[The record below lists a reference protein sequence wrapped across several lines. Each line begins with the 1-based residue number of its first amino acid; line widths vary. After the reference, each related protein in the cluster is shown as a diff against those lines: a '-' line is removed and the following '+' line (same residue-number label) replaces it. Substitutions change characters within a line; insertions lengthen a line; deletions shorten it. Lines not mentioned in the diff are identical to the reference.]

1 MVKVEC
7 EFLWQVQYL
16 VKVDCEF
23 SLQGQHF
30 VTFWEIAGA
39 RNVVFFNTKCV
50 SKIGRVRSPKRRVRD
65 DDFMVGLSSDYRQI
79 ILGSWSNRL
88 YSGGSYSRDFPRT
101 S

>member
-1 MVKVEC
+1 M
-7 EFLWQVQYL
+7 QVQYL